1 MAQSTCARLTEC
13 SLCVAGKLRSADCVA
28 RGKVTAVVLSK
39 HDFADLD
46 NPLLSWM
53 LDYDAVANVLK
64 VALHNTVLHAGTAI

>member
-1 MAQSTCARLTEC
+1 MA
-13 SLCVAGKLRSADCVA
+13 K
-28 RGKVTAVVLSK
+28 GKVTAVVLSK

-64 VALHNTVLHAGTAI
+64 VGTMLGSKHVSRCQ